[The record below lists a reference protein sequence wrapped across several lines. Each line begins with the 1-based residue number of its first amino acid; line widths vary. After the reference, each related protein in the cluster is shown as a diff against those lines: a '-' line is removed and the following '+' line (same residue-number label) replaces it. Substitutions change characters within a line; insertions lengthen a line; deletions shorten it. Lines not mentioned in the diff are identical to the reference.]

1 MQDSDGEIR
10 RRSPE
15 KTGSSNALGLHIAIL
30 ALLSILVLSSPVQAQ
45 SEAGE
50 GTWEAGDT
58 AAVLAQW
65 SEAASAG
72 DPRAMLALGRIYRS
86 GLGASQDNVQAFKWL
101 SLAASRGEVEAAAEL
116 DALAG
121 DMSPEDRAEGQRLVR
136 TWQPGTNSDPPRPGD
151 GIVESGA
158 ADSPPPGAVREAQRL
173 LAILGH
179 APGMADGIWGRR
191 SAAAYQAF
199 LHDAGLPATSALTP
213 EALLAMRAIAGR
225 KGRDEGTASA
235 ELGASVED
243 APPPQVVRSAQE
255 LLTELGYAPGPA
267 DGVWGRRSARAYQA
281 FLRDAGMPSENA
293 LTPEA
298 LLVMRAIADRHN
310 GRPDTGAFPIADS
323 PGQALLQ
330 QVILEAQELLEI
342 LGYGPGPADG
352 VWGRRSAS
360 AYRAFFRD
368 AGLPP
373 EDALTPDGLRAL
385 RARAG
390 SQVAADALPAEDAA
404 LQDAVREAQELLARL
419 GYDPGPVDGTWGTRS
434 EMAYRAFLREAGLPP
449 GDALIVDGLLAL
461 RALAGTLDSDGG
473 PSGARPEGAGSP
485 HDALRRAAISGD
497 LDALK
502 AALDAG
508 APIDARDGQGW
519 TLLMHVASAGN
530 PLLLEPLLGAGAD
543 LNIRAPDGATALLLA
558 VALRHD
564 EIVVSLMKSGAD
576 VSVPGPDGRTAVD
589 AGRARYGDSEAARMA
604 GRDPA
609 IIALLEGRTW
619 AEAVQDAEEAERVA
633 RKWLAG
639 TEFRDCPLCPAMVV
653 VPSGSFMMGSP
664 AGEAGRFQNEGP
676 AHRVALSRPFGVG
689 IYEIRRREFG
699 RFVAETGHAMGDS
712 CWTDELGEWKVR
724 LGRSWTNPGFAQGD
738 RHPAVCVSWE
748 DAKSYV
754 EWLSQRSGEA
764 YRLLSESEWE
774 HAARAGTEGPFHF
787 GSAISTDLAN
797 FDDTHARRLGR
808 TGAYRRKTVPAGTYP
823 ANGFKLHDMHGN
835 VWEWVEDCWHDSYEG
850 APSNGSA
857 WTDDDDCTLRTLRGG
872 AWDGEPP
879 SLRAAA
885 RVWSTTGNRIATIGF
900 RVARDLSP

>member
-10 RRSPE
+10 RRFPERTGNTSSP
-15 KTGSSNALGLHIAIL
+15 GLHIAIL

-65 SEAASAG
+65 FEASNAG

-101 SLAASRGEVEAAAEL
+101 SLAASRGEAEAEAEL

-121 DMSPEDRAEGQRLVR
+121 DMTPEDRAEGQLLVR
-136 TWQPGTNSDPPRPGD
+136 TWQPGTESDPPRAGN
-151 GIVESGA
+151 GIVENGA
-158 ADSPPPGAVREAQRL
+158 TESPPPGAIREAQRL
-173 LAILGH
+173 LLILGY
-179 APGMADGIWGRR
+179 APGIADGVWGRR
-191 SAAAYQAF
+191 SSAAYQAF
-199 LHDAGLPATSALTP
+199 LHDAALPITSALTP

-225 KGRDEGTASA
+225 KGRAEGTASSPP
-235 ELGASVED
+235 GTSVED
-243 APPPQVVRSAQE
+243 APPPQVVRGAQE
-255 LLTELGYAPGPA
+255 LLIELGYAPGPA
-267 DGVWGRRSARAYQA
+267 DGIWGERSAGAYQA
-281 FLRDAGMPSENA
+281 FLREAGMPSEDA

-298 LLVMRAIADRHN
+298 LLVMRAIAERHE

-330 QVILEAQELLEI
+330 QAILEAQELLEI
-342 LGYGPGPADG
+342 LGYAPGPADG
-352 VWGRRSAS
+352 VWGRRSAE
-360 AYRAFFRD
+360 AYRAFLRD
-368 AGLPP
+368 AGVPH
-373 EDALTPDGLRAL
+373 EDALTSDGLRAL

-390 SQVAADALPAEDAA
+390 SEVAADALPAADAA
-404 LQDAVREAQELLARL
+404 PQDAVREAQELLARL
-419 GYDPGPVDGTWGTRS
+419 GHDPGTADGAWGARS
-434 EMAYRAFLREAGLPP
+434 ETAYRAFLRDNGLPP
-449 GDALIVDGLLAL
+449 GDALTVDDLLAL

-473 PSGARPEGAGSP
+473 PSAARPEGAGPP
-485 HDALRRAAISGD
+485 HDSLRRAAISGD
-497 LDALK
+497 PDALK

-508 APIDARDGQGW
+508 APIDARDGRGW

-530 PLLLEPLLGAGAD
+530 PLLLEPLLRAGAD

-558 VALRHD
+558 VALGHE

-589 AGRARYGDSEAARMA
+589 AGRARYGDSEAARTA

-619 AEAVQDAEEAERVA
+619 VEAVQDAEEAEQVA
-633 RKWLAG
+633 RKWLTG
-639 TEFRDCPLCPAMVV
+639 NEFLDCPLCPAMVV

-664 AGEAGRFQNEGP
+664 EGEVGRFENEGP
-676 AHRVALSRPFGVG
+676 AHRVVFSRPFGVG
-689 IYEIRRREFG
+689 KYEIRRREFVN
-699 RFVAETGHAMGDS
+699 FVAETGHAMGDS
-712 CWTDELGEWKVR
+712 CWTYELGEWKVR
-724 LGRSWTNPGFAQGD
+724 LERSWTNPGFAQGD
-738 RHPAVCVSWE
+738 SHPAVCVSWE

-774 HAARAGTEGPFHF
+774 YAARAGTEGPFHF
-787 GSAISTDLAN
+787 GSAISTDMAN
-797 FDDTHARRLGR
+797 FDDTNARRLGR
-808 TGAYRRKTVPAGTYP
+808 TGAYRRKTVPAGTFP

-835 VWEWVEDCWHDSYEG
+835 VWEWVEDCWHDGYEG
-850 APSNGSA
+850 APSNGTT
-857 WTDDDDCTLRTLRGG
+857 WTDDGDCIRRALRGG

-885 RVWSTTGNRIATIGF
+885 RVWSTAGNRIATVGF